1 MDTNVDVS
9 LIAGE
14 GDSAPLLLSIGY
26 GSGHVVI
33 QIESREKVEE
43 IAAYIARHKNAQG
56 TQWTEVGRFGSYP
69 VTLSIAS
76 DVIAFIVDS
85 DLSLGSFGQSAGIY
99 IPVDLSGHLVCRLL
113 LEKKKKHLIKYKLKL
128 RFKCV

>member
-14 GDSAPLLLSIGY
+14 GDSAPLFLSIGC

-76 DVIAFIVDS
+76 DLIAFIVDS
-85 DLSLGSFGQSAGIY
+85 DVSLGSFGQSAGIY
-99 IPVDLSGHLVCRLL
+99 IPVDLSERLVTA
-113 LEKKKKHLIKYKLKL
+113 LKES
-128 RFKCV
+128 RTTTKSP